1 MTEPHA
7 CRNCE
12 GVNPESCFFNTNKP
26 PSPYCAPY
34 LTRNQAEEIWRL
46 LHHQPQKKWGP
57 HRKALLR
64 ALRENAG
71 SKTYTEKP

>member
-12 GVNPESCFFNTNKP
+12 GIRPESCFFNRSKP

-34 LTRNQAEEIWRL
+34 LTRNQTEEIWRL
-46 LHHQPQKKWGP
+46 LHQQPQKKWAP
-57 HRKALLR
+57 HRRAFLK

-71 SKTYTEKP
+71 SITYTEKP